1 MVRYEK
7 ITVFE
12 DECYLFHKNGSVQC
26 QDSITAIRFKEI
38 DDEVMHVRSDI
49 RRYPFTMTLTFV
61 AVT

>member
-1 MVRYEK
+1 MNVICSTKVEVYK
-7 ITVFE
+7 
-12 DECYLFHKNGSVQC
+12 C
-26 QDSITAIRFKEI
+26 QGSITAIRFKEI